1 MKNISFLI
9 FFLVCLNLTGQKG
22 NLYQCSWYQ
31 SRNDEMNLS
40 SEKYSCSK
48 KGKLCYFISNDNDN
62 VHLYIKVEDA
72 AAQNRIL
79 REGLIIW
86 INMEGKKK
94 KEMGVVFPLGS
105 QNSGKNKRPDM
116 NESMTNTDGT
126 PVTPLSMANTIELIG
141 FTGESERR
149 FPSANADNFNGVIKY
164 DKDGILQYKLVM
176 PVIKLPLRN
185 SRESDGAMPFA
196 IGIEYGKEPIAGGAS
211 GEYGPPPSSG
221 IPQGGSRGGSRG
233 GPGGVKTPVNGQNGN
248 SSGSVNS
255 TPPVSIWIK
264 NVKLAVNK

>member
-9 FFLVCLNLTGQKG
+9 FFLVCLNLTGQKR
-22 NLYQCSWYQ
+22 NLYQSSWYQ
-31 SRNDEMNLS
+31 SRNDEKNLS
-40 SEKYSCSK
+40 SEKYYCSE

-72 AAQNRIL
+72 AVQNRIL
-79 REGLIIW
+79 KEGLTIW

-94 KEMGVVFPLGS
+94 KEMGVAFPLGS
-105 QNSGKNKRPDM
+105 QNSGGNRRPDM
-116 NESMTNTDGT
+116 NESMSNTDGT

-141 FTGESERR
+141 FTGERERR
-149 FPSANADNFNGVIKY
+149 FPSANADNFNGVINY
-164 DKDGILQYKLVM
+164 DKEGVLHYKLVM

-196 IGIEYGKEPIAGGAS
+196 IGIEYGKEPGAGGTS

-233 GPGGVKTPVNGQNGN
+233 GSGGVKTPVKGQNGS
-248 SSGSVNS
+248 SSGSVHS

-264 NVKLAVNK
+264 NIKLAGNR